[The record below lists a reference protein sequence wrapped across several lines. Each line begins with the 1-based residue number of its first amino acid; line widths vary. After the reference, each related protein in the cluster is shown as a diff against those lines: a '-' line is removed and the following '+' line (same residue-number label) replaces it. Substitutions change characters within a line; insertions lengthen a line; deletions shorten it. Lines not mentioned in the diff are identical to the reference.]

1 MSGPL
6 AYYGLCHDCCQHLRY
21 KLPDPSLL
29 TGCHKP
35 ISPIIIQMADGTA
48 LEATL
53 IGNVSTAT
61 SSGLLCIFPVLLVPA
76 FPSLYYILLSK
87 IHSPRSRLGP
97 AGGRRSGRLY
107 YVKLLYLPN
116 FAKLDVPTF
125 HASPSKFNLWHSRL
139 GHLSFQRLRNLI
151 STGDWV
157 I

>member
-1 MSGPL
+1 MSGPP
-6 AYYGLCHDCCQHLRY
+6 ACYGLCHDCCQHLRY

-48 LEATL
+48 LEATS
-53 IGNVSTAT
+53 IGNISTAT
-61 SSGLLCIFPVLLVPA
+61 SSGLLCIFPVRLVPT
-76 FPSLYYILLSK
+76 FPSLYDIVLSK
-87 IHSPRSRLGP
+87 IHSPRSRLEP
-97 AGGRRSGRLY
+97 AGGCISGRLY

-125 HASPSKFNLWHSRL
+125 HSSPSEFNLGHSRL
-139 GHLSFQRLRNLI
+139 GHLSFQRLRHLI
-151 STGDWV
+151 STGNWV